1 MDRADGA
8 SATPVIAVAN
18 LKGGAGKT
26 TTAVFLANLFA
37 QRVKTLLVDADPQG
51 SALAWASACDLDCA
65 TVAMPG
71 ASLHETIGDVAASYG
86 CVVVDTPP
94 GHLPIVRS
102 ALMAASLT
110 VVPLQPTKLDVS
122 RAGAMVQLAQEAR
135 EAGGRFALRF
145 LLTRTRART
154 RSITEIRG
162 VLETGGLD
170 LFGCDLLEQPAV
182 GGALPAVE
190 GLAAEEEGDL
200 AGGAVGAVRAV
211 HEVAPRL
218 EGEVAADGAGGRL
231 DGAGRAHRP
240 ARGGDRVR
248 PLEHRR
254 HQRARRDVVHEA
266 AEERLA
272 LVLGVVP
279 PRQRLVGAHQPQR
292 DQPQPAPFEASQ
304 HLADQPALHRVR
316 LHEDQRSL
324 HGSSSLRSLRRPPA
338 RAPGA

>member
-1 MDRADGA
+1 MDRATGA
-8 SATPVIAVAN
+8 SATPVVAVAN

-154 RSITEIRG
+154 RSISEIRG

-170 LFGCDLLEQPAV
+170 LFGCEIPQREAIARTP
-182 GGALPAVE
+182 GSRP
-190 GLAAEEEGDL
+190 
-200 AGGAVGAVRAV
+200 
-211 HEVAPRL
+211 PST
-218 EGEVAADGAGGRL
+218 GRL
-231 DGAGRAHRP
+231 RP
-240 ARGGDRVR
+240 AGAAGLRTARGAPHVFRTGRPGVCVRRV
-248 PLEHRR
+248 PC
-254 HQRARRDVVHEA
+254 
-266 AEERLA
+266 
-272 LVLGVVP
+272 
-279 PRQRLVGAHQPQR
+279 
-292 DQPQPAPFEASQ
+292 
-304 HLADQPALHRVR
+304 
-316 LHEDQRSL
+316 RSR
-324 HGSSSLRSLRRPPA
+324 G
-338 RAPGA
+338 